1 MDGIKKR
8 RSVKKVVGIIKSKDG
23 LKKGGEKIRLFLGA
37 LKKFDDD
44 NGFFLSSGI
53 TFNLLIGLIP
63 LSLLLL
69 AGLATYLYSDQ
80 AVFSH
85 LSNHMED
92 MLPSLDPT
100 ITNNLLRIISDRKI
114 VGILGIGGLIWT
126 ATCVFS
132 SIRTALN
139 IVFQVEKSQGIL
151 KGMAI
156 DLFIIF
162 LAGLFHLASMGLT
175 SVVTYLH
182 GYHFSLFLS
191 IGPIIRFF
199 LKYVI
204 PFFFTFWMFF
214 LIYKIIPNRKIQ
226 FRSALEAALFTS
238 LLWEVTKQLFG
249 WYVLRLGNFSMV
261 YGSMSTLIIFVLWV
275 YYSSA
280 ILILGGEFV
289 FLLEKKRKS
298 LHG

>member
-1 MDGIKKR
+1 MA
-8 RSVKKVVGIIKSKDG
+8 VGIMKSKDG

-37 LKKFDDD
+37 IKKFDDD

-69 AGLATYLYSDQ
+69 AGLGAYLYSDR
-80 AVFSH
+80 AVLSHFSD
-85 LSNHMED
+85 LLED
-92 MLPSLDPT
+92 MVPSLDPA
-100 ITNNLLRIISDRKI
+100 ITNNLLTIISDRKI

-156 DLFIIF
+156 DLLIIF
-162 LAGLFHLASMGLT
+162 LAGIFHMASMGLT
-175 SVVTYLH
+175 SFVTYLH
-182 GYHFSLFLS
+182 GYHFNLFLS

-199 LKYVI
+199 LKYLI

-214 LIYKIIPNRKIQ
+214 LIYKIIPNRKV
-226 FRSALEAALFTS
+226 FFKSALEAAFLTS

-249 WYVLRLGNFSMV
+249 WYVLRMGNFSVV
-261 YGSMSTLIIFVLWV
+261 YGSMSTLIIFILWV

-289 FLLEKKRKS
+289 FLLEKKRNS